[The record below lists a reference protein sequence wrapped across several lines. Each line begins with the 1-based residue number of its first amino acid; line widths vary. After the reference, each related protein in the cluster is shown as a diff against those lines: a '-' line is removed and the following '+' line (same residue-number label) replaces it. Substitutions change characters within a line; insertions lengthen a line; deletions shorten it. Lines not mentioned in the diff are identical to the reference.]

1 MLEETKKVIE
11 EIDELKKFAMD
22 LMVKEDVFKDMDTE
36 GVVAIHKCMKLV
48 DMSCNLA
55 EKQADMIDQMDRK
68 LDLILEKLNKK
79 EKA

>member
-11 EIDELKKFAMD
+11 EIDGLKEM
-22 LMVKEDVFKDMDTE
+22 LMAQLVKGDVFADMNTE
-36 GVVAIHKCMKLV
+36 EVVAIHKCMKLM
-48 DMSCNLA
+48 DMSCGLA

-68 LDLILEKLNKK
+68 LDMILEKLSKK